1 MSASALSTDLYELT
15 MLAGYHKAGLAPR
28 ATFDLFVRALPPTRK
43 YLLAAGLDQAL
54 DFLSNLRFTADEIRY
69 LREVP
74 ALRHLD
80 ASFFDECL
88 PSFRFRGDV
97 WAMEEGTPAVPPHGR
112 QRYML
117 TPNPAGTRWIHT
129 HQMAGPD
136 LHRGTYTGQFG

>member
-54 DFLSNLRFTADEIRY
+54 DFLSGVRFTDDDIRH

-74 ALRHLD
+74 TLRHLD
-80 ASFFDECL
+80 ASFFDQCL
-88 PSFRFRGDV
+88 PAFRFRGDV
-97 WAMEEGTPAVPPHGR
+97 WAVAEGTPVFAGEPILSIEASLGEAQVVEIGR
-112 QRYML
+112 
-117 TPNPAGTRWIHT
+117 AHV
-129 HQMAGPD
+129 
-136 LHRGTYTGQFG
+136 